1 MEQLKPKDLVGMW
14 ERSRAIG
21 KRETEAHFNQERGYL
36 QQRVPRIS
44 VHHTNGI
51 PWAWASTLHR
61 SDIPKLNARPGMA
74 QYSPGIT
81 DDHIC
86 ILPCQRVFHFQPCP
100 CQNLLSENTFSLL
113 LLFLHLQY
121 AKSLFLSTLFPPRG
135 RSGEGGVN
143 SPAVTYTSIFLSC
156 RPAMYTSYS
165 SLQNSIFNYTFL
177 FLTFLCFQYT
187 YCYVSR
193 ETLVCTMFSP
203 RELSISVPFL
213 PPVFSHQL
221 ALGTYLIQAN
231 VSPAEIQKVSIFLFT
246 VEQNCWHFSI
256 FPFSTFLGN
265 LKMMTILSSKG
276 GDLQEHVTLDVLW
289 FSKGKAETHLVLEKP
304 EWNWIKLSRSPKWHL
319 KASHCFC

>member
-51 PWAWASTLHR
+51 PWAWASTLHL

-100 CQNLLSENTFSLL
+100 CQNPLSENTFSLL

-135 RSGEGGVN
+135 RSGEGGLIHLL
-143 SPAVTYTSIFLSC
+143 SRTLPSSYPAVLPCIHLTLHYRTVSLITPFFFWPFSASSTLIVTCQEKHLCVQCSLPENFLSQFL
-156 RPAMYTSYS
+156 S
-165 SLQNSIFNYTFL
+165 SL
-177 FLTFLCFQYT
+177 
-187 YCYVSR
+187 
-193 ETLVCTMFSP
+193 
-203 RELSISVPFL
+203 LS
-213 PPVFSHQL
+213 
-221 ALGTYLIQAN
+221 
-231 VSPAEIQKVSIFLFT
+231 
-246 VEQNCWHFSI
+246 
-256 FPFSTFLGN
+256 FPTS
-265 LKMMTILSSKG
+265 
-276 GDLQEHVTLDVLW
+276 
-289 FSKGKAETHLVLEKP
+289 
-304 EWNWIKLSRSPKWHL
+304 
-319 KASHCFC
+319 